1 MAPQMLGAAL
11 VVAAML
17 QLTAGLDASLRNPA
31 GESRDSDSPPAGTV
45 AYIVSPN
52 DGRWLFSTGL
62 HSSLRFEAVVI
73 HYGVTDQPLVYDA
86 VLSIDGQ
93 ELMQQRLYFPTI
105 RAGDQC
111 LDPSV
116 TRWRTGCGEVD
127 IGFDLPSHA
136 LSKGSHRAH
145 LHLQGPED
153 PTTTV
158 QVVTAS
164 YHVVTAPKV
173 ELSFPWDGQHFACGG
188 PLTLIFG
195 YSTDYEPT
203 RDFLERGAVFH
214 GAALFVN
221 QTRGSITDT
230 GFVTTPPLSHGTH
243 QLRVSLFDHHG
254 REIEFSTSASI
265 TIHVSP
271 HAADAAAAAASVAD
285 AGGSRVHGASRLG
298 KGEDEDEGG
307 CQVVWLRPSADL
319 PDVALAALAAAAT
332 PWRRNSP
339 MSAARGSGV
348 ETTLP
353 GRAAGGHA
361 GGGQGSAVGGFG
373 GAASLCPSLVVPAVD
388 EGALPPNELEVV
400 DIDYRMEKVEIGYT
414 LWRLDGIDSQKC
426 SLNYL

>member
-1 MAPQMLGAAL
+1 MLRVAL
-11 VVAAML
+11 VVAALL
-17 QLTAGLDASLRNPA
+17 QLTAGLAASLRTPG
-31 GESRDSDSPPAGTV
+31 GESRDSDSVPAGTV

-52 DGRWLFSTGL
+52 DGRWLFSGAGL
-62 HSSLRFEAVVI
+62 VGVLEAVVI
-73 HYGVTDQPLVYDA
+73 HYGVTDEALVYDA
-86 VLSIDGQ
+86 VLSIDGLV
-93 ELMQQRLYFPTI
+93 LMQQRLYLPTI
-105 RAGDQC
+105 RADDQC

-116 TRWRTGCGEVD
+116 TRWRTGCREVD
-127 IGFDLPSHA
+127 IVFDLPSHA

-145 LHLQGPED
+145 LHLHAPGD

-164 YHVVTAPKV
+164 YHVVTPPKV
-173 ELSFPWDGQHFACGG
+173 KLSFPWDGQHFACGG

-195 YSTDYEPT
+195 YSTNYEPT
-203 RDFLERGAVFH
+203 RDFLERGAGFH

-221 QTRGSITDT
+221 QTRGTITDT

-271 HAADAAAAAASVAD
+271 HEEVKGDTNV
-285 AGGSRVHGASRLG
+285 G
-298 KGEDEDEGG
+298 KVEAEAEGG

-339 MSAARGSGV
+339 MSAAADIARGSAV
-348 ETTLP
+348 DATLP
-353 GRAAGGHA
+353 EQAAGGHD
-361 GGGQGSAVGGFG
+361 GVGQGSAVGGFG
-373 GAASLCPSLVVPAVD
+373 GAPSLCPTLVVPAVD
-388 EGALPPNELEVV
+388 ESALPPNELEVV
-400 DIDYRMEKVEIGYT
+400 EIDYRREEGR
-414 LWRLDGIDSQKC
+414 LWRLDGTDSQKF
-426 SLNYL
+426 SLKWL

>member
-1 MAPQMLGAAL
+1 MLRLAL
-11 VVAAML
+11 VVAALL
-17 QLTAGLDASLRNPA
+17 QLTAGLAATLR
-31 GESRDSDSPPAGTV
+31 ESRDSDSVPAGTV

-52 DGRWLFSTGL
+52 DGRWLFSGAGL
-62 HSSLRFEAVVI
+62 VGVLEAVVI
-73 HYGVTDQPLVYDA
+73 HYGVTDEALVYDA

-93 ELMQQRLYFPTI
+93 VLMQQRLYLPTI

-116 TRWRTGCGEVD
+116 TRWRTGCREVD
-127 IGFDLPSHA
+127 IVFDLPSHA

-145 LHLQGPED
+145 LHLHAPGD

-164 YHVVTAPKV
+164 YHVVTPPKV
-173 ELSFPWDGQHFACGG
+173 KLSFPWDGQHFACGG

-195 YSTDYEPT
+195 YSTNYEPT
-203 RDFLERGAVFH
+203 RDFLERGAGFH
-214 GAALFVN
+214 GAALIVN
-221 QTRGSITDT
+221 QTLGTITDT
-230 GFVTTPPLSHGTH
+230 GFVTTPPLAHGTH

-271 HAADAAAAAASVAD
+271 HEDFFLAGD
-285 AGGSRVHGASRLG
+285 AGSRAHGASRLG
-298 KGEDEDEGG
+298 KAEAEAEGG

-319 PDVALAALAAAAT
+319 PDVALAALAAAAS

-339 MSAARGSGV
+339 MSAAADIARGSAV
-348 ETTLP
+348 DTTLP
-353 GRAAGGHA
+353 EQAAGGLD

-373 GAASLCPSLVVPAVD
+373 GAPSLCPTLVVPAVD

-400 DIDYRMEKVEIGYT
+400 EIDYRREAGK
-414 LWRLDGIDSQKC
+414 LWRLDGTDSQKF
-426 SLNYL
+426 SLKWL